1 MIMQKIQNFIENY
14 FNWVSLPELNSIN
27 IIEIL
32 ILTFFAYKIIGWLKN
47 TRAWILLKGI
57 LLLLSFYMIS
67 FFMGFHVFVWI
78 FEKTISLLFVAVI
91 IVFQPELRKAL
102 EDLGTKKITNIKNI
116 FSSKKDINEKFSS
129 KSIKDI
135 VYALEVLSKS
145 KTGALILLEQDNS
158 LIDYEKTGIS
168 LNADISKELFIS
180 IFEDK
185 TPLHDGAVILRDNKI
200 IAATCYLPLSKNSD
214 VKKSLGTRHRAALG
228 ASEITDSLILIVS
241 EETGNISIAKNGE
254 LIHNV
259 NKEFLWKELIKAQNK
274 KDLTNDA
281 KRGGLFEKIKKYIYK

>member
-1 MIMQKIQNFIENY
+1 MYKLQNFIKNY
-14 FNWVSLPELNSIN
+14 FNWVSLPEINSIN

-32 ILTFFAYKIIGWLKN
+32 ILTFFVYKVIGWLKN

-67 FFMGFHVFVWI
+67 FFMGFHVFVWV

-91 IVFQPELRKAL
+91 VIFQPELRKAL

-116 FSSKKDINEKFSS
+116 FSSKRNMNERFSN

-135 VYALEVLSKS
+135 VSALEVLSKS
-145 KTGALILLEQDNS
+145 KTGALMLLEQDNS
-158 LIDYEKTGIS
+158 LVDYEKTGIS
-168 LNADISKELFIS
+168 LNADISKELLIS

-185 TPLHDGAVILRDNKI
+185 TPLHDGAIILRNNKI
-200 IAATCYLPLSKNSD
+200 IAATCYLPLSKNLD
-214 VKKSLGTRHRAALG
+214 VNKSLGTRHRAALG
-228 ASEITDSLILIVS
+228 ASEITDSLTLIVS
-241 EETGNISIAKNGE
+241 EETGNISIAKSGE

-259 NKEFLWKELIKAQNK
+259 NKEFLWEELIKVQNK
-274 KDLTNDA
+274 NELTKDL
-281 KRGGLFEKIKKYIYK
+281 KRGGFFEKIKKYFYK

>member
-1 MIMQKIQNFIENY
+1 MYKLQIFIKNY
-14 FNWVSLPELNSIN
+14 FNWVSLPEINSIN

-32 ILTFFAYKIIGWLKN
+32 ILTFFVYKVIGWLKN

-67 FFMGFHVFVWI
+67 FFMGFHVFVWV

-91 IVFQPELRKAL
+91 VIFQPELRKAL

-116 FSSKKDINEKFSS
+116 FSSKRNINERFSN

-135 VYALEVLSKS
+135 VSALEVLSKS

-158 LIDYEKTGIS
+158 LVDYEKTGIS
-168 LNADISKELFIS
+168 LNADISKELLIS

-185 TPLHDGAVILRDNKI
+185 TPLHDGALILRNNKI
-200 IAATCYLPLSKNSD
+200 ISATCYLPLSKNLD

-228 ASEITDSLILIVS
+228 ASEVTDSLILIVS

-274 KDLTNDA
+274 NDLTNDA

>member
-1 MIMQKIQNFIENY
+1 MYKLQIFIKNY
-14 FNWVSLPELNSIN
+14 FNWVSLPEINSIN

-32 ILTFFAYKIIGWLKN
+32 ILTFFVYKVIGWLKN

-67 FFMGFHVFVWI
+67 FFMGFHVFVWV

-91 IVFQPELRKAL
+91 VIFQPELRKAL
-102 EDLGTKKITNIKNI
+102 EDLGTNKITNIKNI
-116 FSSKKDINEKFSS
+116 FSSKRNINERFSN

-135 VYALEVLSKS
+135 VSALEVLSKS
-145 KTGALILLEQDNS
+145 KTGALMLLEQDNS
-158 LIDYEKTGIS
+158 LVDYEKTGIS
-168 LNADISKELFIS
+168 LNADISKELLIS

-185 TPLHDGAVILRDNKI
+185 TPLHDGALILRDNKI
-200 IAATCYLPLSKNSD
+200 ISATCYLPLSKNLD

-228 ASEITDSLILIVS
+228 ASEVTDSLILIVS
-241 EETGNISIAKNGE
+241 EETGNISIAKNGK

-259 NKEFLWKELIKAQNK
+259 NKEFLWEELIRVQNK
-274 KDLTNDA
+274 NDLIKDV
-281 KRGGLFEKIKKYIYK
+281 KRGGFFEKIKKYIYK

>member
-1 MIMQKIQNFIENY
+1 MQKIQNFIENY
-14 FNWVSLPELNSIN
+14 FNWVSLPELNSTN

-32 ILTFFAYKIIGWLKN
+32 ILTFFVYKIIGWLKN

-67 FFMGFHVFVWI
+67 FFMGFHVFVWV

-91 IVFQPELRKAL
+91 VIFQPELRKAL

-116 FSSKKDINEKFSS
+116 FSSKRNMNERFSN

-135 VYALEVLSKS
+135 VSALEVLSKS
-145 KTGALILLEQDNS
+145 KTGALMLLEQDNS
-158 LIDYEKTGIS
+158 LVDYEKTGIS
-168 LNADISKELFIS
+168 LNADISKELLIS

-185 TPLHDGAVILRDNKI
+185 TPLHDGAIILRNNKI
-200 IAATCYLPLSKNSD
+200 IAATCYLPLSKNLD
-214 VKKSLGTRHRAALG
+214 VNKSLGTRHRAALG
-228 ASEITDSLILIVS
+228 ASEITDSLTLIVS
-241 EETGNISIAKNGE
+241 EETGNISIAKSGE

-259 NKEFLWKELIKAQNK
+259 NKEFLWEELIKVQNK
-274 KDLTNDA
+274 NELTKDL
-281 KRGGLFEKIKKYIYK
+281 KRGGFFEKIKKYFYK

>member
-1 MIMQKIQNFIENY
+1 MYKLQNFIKNY
-14 FNWVSLPELNSIN
+14 FNWVSLPEINSIN

-32 ILTFFAYKIIGWLKN
+32 ILTFFVYKVIGWLKN

-67 FFMGFHVFVWI
+67 FFMDFHVFVWV

-91 IVFQPELRKAL
+91 VIFQPELRKAL

-116 FSSKKDINEKFSS
+116 FSSKRNMNERFSN

-135 VYALEVLSKS
+135 VSALEVLSKS
-145 KTGALILLEQDNS
+145 KTGALMLLEQDNS
-158 LIDYEKTGIS
+158 LVDYEKTGIS
-168 LNADISKELFIS
+168 LNADISKELLIS

-185 TPLHDGAVILRDNKI
+185 TPLHDGAIILRNNKI
-200 IAATCYLPLSKNSD
+200 IAATCYLPLSKNLD
-214 VKKSLGTRHRAALG
+214 VNKSLGTRHRAALG
-228 ASEITDSLILIVS
+228 ASEITDSLTLIVS
-241 EETGNISIAKNGE
+241 EETGNISIAKSGE

-259 NKEFLWKELIKAQNK
+259 NKEFLWEELIKVQNK
-274 KDLTNDA
+274 NELTKDL
-281 KRGGLFEKIKKYIYK
+281 KRGGFFEKIKKYFYK